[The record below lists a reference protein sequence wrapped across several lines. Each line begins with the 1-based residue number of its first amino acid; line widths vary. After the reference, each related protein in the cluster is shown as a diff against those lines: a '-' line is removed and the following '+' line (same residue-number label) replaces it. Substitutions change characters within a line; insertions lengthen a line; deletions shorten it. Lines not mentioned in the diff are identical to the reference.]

1 MFKEELN
8 HIVNLYYMNF
18 SEYNDAL
25 QRLADMIR
33 GIGDPL
39 VAIYAR
45 CYLSRVS
52 LSRCCYM
59 YFLLKQMAL
68 LFH

>member
-1 MFKEELN
+1 MLKEERK
-8 HIVNLYYMNF
+8 HFVNFYFMNF

-52 LSRCCYM
+52 
-59 YFLLKQMAL
+59 
-68 LFH
+68 

>member
-1 MFKEELN
+1 MFKEELK
-8 HIVNLYYMNF
+8 HFVNLYFVNF
-18 SEYNDAL
+18 REYNDAL

-52 LSRCCYM
+52 
-59 YFLLKQMAL
+59 
-68 LFH
+68 